1 MAYSKCSAGLP
12 TREAGDQRRGA
23 DVGCMWGAFQ
33 TLPCRGR
40 YGGHGSAEPEPLLRE
55 VVLPGSRSAAAG
67 PSCSMLTSSDRA
79 LREAVISQSCREF
92 TQERRLQRGPE
103 PPRLSSGGRPGA

>member
-12 TREAGDQRRGA
+12 TGEAGDQRRGA

-33 TLPCRGR
+33 TLPGRGR
-40 YGGHGSAEPEPLLRE
+40 YGGHGSAEPEPLLWE
-55 VVLPGSRSAAAG
+55 VALPGPRSEAAS
-67 PSCSMLTSSDRA
+67 PSCSMLTSSSRA
-79 LREAVISQSCREF
+79 LKEAVTSQSCQEF

-103 PPRLSSGGRPGA
+103 PPRLSSGSRPDV